1 LVDVRP
7 SIELWGLE
15 VEIKRW
21 NELRDLAENKDLS
34 DAEIS
39 ELVLAEEWPTRMRK
53 DLETKLKQQENQ

>member
-1 LVDVRP
+1 M
-7 SIELWGLE
+7 
-15 VEIKRW
+15 EIKRW